1 MELTFIQL
9 SSVREVVLSD
19 AFELAIDEVT
29 FVVAVLELKLPV
41 ACLCAMDEL
50 SAVSDLVKV
59 PALDAYTM
67 LLVVPPLAIVHVAVL
82 I

>member
-1 MELTFIQL
+1 MELAFVQL

-41 ACLCAMDEL
+41 ARLCAMDEF

>member
-1 MELTFIQL
+1 MELAFVQL

-41 ACLCAMDEL
+41 ARLCTMDEL